1 MTQGTAD
8 ERPPVASQY
17 PVRRLLL
24 PLSVLAAAAV
34 LGATAGGRDA
44 ASAATPGTEV
54 VVQLTAPP
62 LAYAHSTS
70 ARARVDAEQRRFVEA
85 LHVALPEATVR
96 WRYRI
101 VANGV
106 AVVLPRREL
115 ARLDRLPG
123 VKRVYAGST
132 YRVLAGPDS
141 DTIHARDL
149 AAAGLPADGA
159 GIRIGIIDDGVDQAH
174 PFFDPTG
181 YAMPAGFPKG
191 QVAFTTAK
199 VIVARA
205 FPPPRATWRYANR
218 PFDPEESGHATHV
231 AGIAAGNANTLAQGA
246 RISGVA
252 PRAYIGNYKALTV
265 PTDANVGLDGN
276 APELVAAIEA
286 AVQDGM
292 DVINLSIGE
301 PEITPQRDVVALAL
315 DAAAAAGVV
324 PVVAAGNDFEE
335 FGAGSLAS
343 PGSAADA
350 ITVGASTSGASPSI
364 AGFSSSGP
372 TPLSLRLKPD
382 VVAPGN
388 AILSAQPDGW
398 GVLSGTS
405 MAAPHVSGAVALL
418 LQRHPDWSPAQV
430 KAALTVTARPV
441 GPASS
446 RVGPTRAGAGLVDVA
461 AADSPLVRPTP
472 TAVSFG
478 LVQPGSSEHREV
490 RLDDAGGGSGAWAAT
505 FEADRAALGSTVV
518 VTGPPSVP
526 GTLSLELHAGTQQ
539 GEIAGV
545 VVLRRDDVARR
556 IPVWGRVSVPR
567 LVTANAPLLRRPGI
581 YAGNTR
587 GRPARVDTYRYPD
600 VPAGSVV
607 TSRLHGP
614 EQVFR
619 VVVRRPVANI
629 GVVVT
634 SRGPGVHV
642 EPRLV
647 ADGDENRLTGYA
659 ALPFDLNPYVDE
671 FESPVLAAG
680 AIAPPPGTYDVVFDS
695 ATRAGAGRFRFRFW
709 VDDTTPPS
717 ARLVNRTVGAG
728 RPIRVRVGDA
738 GAGVNARSLE
748 ASIDGQTV
756 TARLAATN
764 EVRISTSGVA
774 PGRHRVRLSVADY
787 QETRN
792 MENVARILPN
802 TRVLTTSV
810 TVTRLAS

>member
-1 MTQGTAD
+1 
-8 ERPPVASQY
+8 
-17 PVRRLLL
+17 
-24 PLSVLAAAAV
+24 V
-34 LGATAGGRDA
+34 LGAAADGRDA
-44 ASAATPGTEV
+44 PAAAPGTEV

-62 LAYAHSTS
+62 LAYAHSTD

-85 LHVALPEATVR
+85 LHVAIPEATVR

-106 AVVLPRREL
+106 AVVIPRGAI
-115 ARLDRLPG
+115 ARLDGLPA

-132 YRVLAGPDS
+132 YRVLAGPDA
-141 DTIHARDL
+141 DTIRARDL
-149 AAAGLPADGA
+149 AAAALPADGA
-159 GIRIGIIDDGVDQAH
+159 GIKIGIIDDGVDQAH

-205 FPPPRATWRYANR
+205 FPPPRTTWRYANR

-231 AGIAAGNANTLAQGA
+231 AGIAAGNANTLAQGT

-286 AVQDGM
+286 AVRDGM

-301 PEITPQRDVVALAL
+301 PEITPQRDVVSLAL

-324 PVVAAGNDFEE
+324 PVVAAGNDFAE
-335 FGAGSLAS
+335 FGAGSLTS

-364 AGFSSSGP
+364 ASFSSSGP

-398 GVLSGTS
+398 GTLSGTS

-441 GPASS
+441 GPPSS
-446 RVGPTRAGAGLVDVA
+446 RVDPTRAGAGLVDVA
-461 AADSPLVRPTP
+461 AADNPLVLSAP

-478 LVQPGSSEHREV
+478 LVRPGASEHREV

-505 FEADRAALGSTVV
+505 FEAGRAAPGSTVD
-518 VTGPPSVP
+518 VTAQPSVP
-526 GTLSLELHAGTQQ
+526 GTLSLELRAGTQQ
-539 GEIAGV
+539 GEIGGV
-545 VVLRRDDVARR
+545 VVLRRDDVTRR
-556 IPVWGRVSVPR
+556 IPVWGRVSAPR
-567 LVTANAPLLRRPGI
+567 LVTANAPLLRRPGV
-581 YAGNTR
+581 YAGDTR

-600 VPAGSVV
+600 VPAGSLV
-607 TSRLHGP
+607 TSRLRGP
-614 EQVFR
+614 EQAFR

-629 GVVVT
+629 GVVVI
-634 SRGPGVHV
+634 SRGAGARV

-680 AIAPPPGTYDVVFDS
+680 AIVPPPGTYDIVFDS
-695 ATRAGAGRFRFRFW
+695 ASRAGAGTFRFRFW

-717 ARLVNRTVGAG
+717 ARLVNRTVATS
-728 RPIRVRVGDA
+728 RPIRFRVGDA

-748 ASIDGQTV
+748 ASIDGRTV
-756 TARLAATN
+756 TARLVAD
-764 EVRISTSGVA
+764 EVRISTAGVA

-802 TRVLTTSV
+802 TRVVTTSV
-810 TVTRLAS
+810 TVRGPAS

>member
-1 MTQGTAD
+1 M
-8 ERPPVASQY
+8 
-17 PVRRLLL
+17 
-24 PLSVLAAAAV
+24 
-34 LGATAGGRDA
+34 
-44 ASAATPGTEV
+44 
-54 VVQLTAPP
+54 QLTAPA
-62 LAYAHSTS
+62 LAYAHTPR
-70 ARARVDAEQRRFVEA
+70 ARAQVDAEQRRFVDA
-85 LHVALPEATVR
+85 LHAAIPDSTIR
-96 WRYRI
+96 WRYRL
-101 VANGV
+101 VANGL
-106 AVVLPRREL
+106 AVVLPHAEL
-115 ARLDRLPG
+115 GRLGRLPG
-123 VKRVYAGST
+123 VKRVYGGST

-159 GIRIGIIDDGVDQAH
+159 GIKIGIIDDGVDQAH

-205 FPPPRATWRYANR
+205 FPPPRTTWRYANR

-231 AGIAAGNANTLAQGA
+231 AGIAAGNANTLAQGT
-246 RISGVA
+246 RISGIA

-301 PEITPQRDVVALAL
+301 PEIAPQHDVVALAL

-324 PVVAAGNDFEE
+324 PVVAAGNDFQE
-335 FGAGSLAS
+335 FGAGSLTS

-350 ITVGASTSGASPSI
+350 ITVGASTSAPSPSI

-398 GVLSGTS
+398 GTLSGTS

-418 LQRHPDWSPAQV
+418 LQRHPDWSPSQV

-441 GPASS
+441 GPPAS
-446 RVGPTRAGAGLVDVA
+446 RVDPTRAGAGLVDVA

-478 LVQPGSSEHREV
+478 LVKPGSSEHREV
-490 RLDDAGGGSGAWAAT
+490 RVDDAGGGAGAWTAT
-505 FEADRAALGSTVV
+505 FEPARTAAGSTVA
-518 VTGPPSVP
+518 VTGELGVP
-526 GTLSLELHAGTQQ
+526 GTLALDLRAGAQQ
-539 GEIAGV
+539 GELGGV
-545 VVLRRDDVARR
+545 VVLRRDGATRR
-556 IPVWGRVSVPR
+556 IPVWGRVSAPR
-567 LVTANAPLLRRPGI
+567 LATAKAPLLRPGLH
-581 YAGNTR
+581 AGNTR

-600 VPAGSVV
+600 VPDGSVV
-607 TSRLHGP
+607 TSRLRGP

-619 VVVRRPVANI
+619 VVVRRPVANL
-629 GVVVT
+629 GVVIT
-634 SRGPGVHV
+634 SRAPGVRV

-680 AIAPPPGTYDVVFDS
+680 AIVPPPGTYDVVFDS
-695 ATRAGAGRFRFRFW
+695 ATRAGAGAFRFRFW

-717 ARLVNRTVGAG
+717 ARLVNRTVAAS
-728 RPIRVRVGDA
+728 RPIRFRVGDA
-738 GAGVNARSLE
+738 GAGVNAKSLE
-748 ASIDGQTV
+748 ASIDGRTV
-756 TARLAATN
+756 TARLVAN
-764 EVRISTSGVA
+764 EVTISTSGVT

-802 TRVLTTSV
+802 TRVVTASV
-810 TVTRLAS
+810 TVRGSAS

>member
-8 ERPPVASQY
+8 ERPRASQY

-24 PLSVLAAAAV
+24 PLTVLVAAAV
-34 LGATAGGRDA
+34 IGAAADGREI
-44 ASAATPGTEV
+44 ASAAPHGTEV
-54 VVQLTAPP
+54 VVQLRAPP
-62 LAYAHSTS
+62 LAYAHSRS

-85 LHVALPEATVR
+85 LHVAMPEATVR

-106 AVVLPRREL
+106 AVVLPRRAI
-115 ARLDRLPG
+115 ARLHRLPG
-123 VKRVYAGST
+123 VKRVYVGST
-132 YRVLAGPDS
+132 YRVLAGPDA

-149 AAAGLPADGA
+149 AAAGFPADGA
-159 GIRIGIIDDGVDQAH
+159 GIKIGIIDDGVDQAH

-191 QVAFTTAK
+191 QIAFTTAK

-205 FPPPRATWRYANR
+205 FPPPRATWRYADR

-231 AGIAAGNANTLAQGA
+231 AGIAAGNANTLAQGT
-246 RISGVA
+246 RISGIA

-276 APELVAAIEA
+276 APELVAAIDA
-286 AVQDGM
+286 AVGDGM

-301 PEITPQRDVVALAL
+301 PEITPQRDIVALAL

-324 PVVAAGNDFEE
+324 PVVAAGNDFQE

-372 TPLSLRLKPD
+372 TTLSLRLKPD

-418 LQRHPDWSPAQV
+418 LQRHPDWSPAEV

-441 GPASS
+441 GPVSS
-446 RVGPTRAGAGLVDVA
+446 RVDPTRAGAGLVDVA
-461 AADSPLVRPTP
+461 SADSPLVRPTP
-472 TAVSFG
+472 TSVSFG

-490 RLDDAGGGSGAWAAT
+490 RLDDAGGGPGAWVAT
-505 FEADRAALGSTVV
+505 FEADRAAPGSTVV

-526 GTLSLELHAGTQQ
+526 GTLSLELRAGAQQ
-539 GEIAGV
+539 GEIGGV
-545 VVLRRDDVARR
+545 VVLRRDDVTRR
-556 IPVWGRVSVPR
+556 IPVWGRVSAPR
-567 LVTANAPLLRRPGI
+567 LVTANAPLLRRPGV

-587 GRPARVDTYRYPD
+587 GRPARVDSYRYPD

-607 TSRLHGP
+607 TSRLRGP

-619 VVVRRPVANI
+619 VVVRNPVANI

-634 SRGPGVHV
+634 SRGPGVRV
-642 EPRLV
+642 EPRVV

-695 ATRAGAGRFRFRFW
+695 ATRAGAGRFRFRLW

-728 RPIRVRVGDA
+728 RPIRFRVGDA
-738 GAGVNARSLE
+738 GAGVNAGSLE

-756 TARLAATN
+756 TARLDAN

-802 TRVLTTSV
+802 TRVVTASV
-810 TVTRLAS
+810 TVRRPAS